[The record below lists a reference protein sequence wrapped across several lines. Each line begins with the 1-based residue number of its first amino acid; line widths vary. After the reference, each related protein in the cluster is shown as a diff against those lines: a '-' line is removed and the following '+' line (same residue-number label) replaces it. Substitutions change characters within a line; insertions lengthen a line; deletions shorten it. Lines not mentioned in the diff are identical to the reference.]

1 MATAEE
7 IEALLVSKF
16 AELPI
21 ESDVSPKAISKK
33 LDSHPMS
40 DINFVLKEAGRF
52 AVKRNLDKINNE
64 CFESAINLLPK
75 KKEDKKIG
83 FHE

>member
-1 MATAEE
+1 
-7 IEALLVSKF
+7 
-16 AELPI
+16 
-21 ESDVSPKAISKK
+21 
-33 LDSHPMS
+33 MS